1 MEGERLVIRI
11 SQPEDNSVDAN
22 EVGEGL
28 LHLIR
33 NGITTPQEEEDEQ
46 RHDENARQKNIQK
59 RSNIM

>member
-1 MEGERLVIRI
+1 MEEERLVIRI
-11 SQPEDNSVDAN
+11 TQPEDNSVDEN

-33 NGITTPQEEEDEQ
+33 NGITPQEEEDEQ
-46 RHDENARQKNIQK
+46 RPHDENARQKNTQK

>member
-11 SQPEDNSVDAN
+11 SQPVDNSVDAN

-33 NGITTPQEEEDEQ
+33 NGITPQEEEDEQ